1 MQRVST
7 GPNRKATKQAVIV
20 TACLRV
26 LVARTDE
33 EPAMTRKMRER
44 LAKNA
49 ESVRMALSEQ
59 IRNGTV
65 NGGIPHVPMTAYRN
79 LAPKG
84 GFNTRRCS

>member
-1 MQRVST
+1 
-7 GPNRKATKQAVIV
+7 
-20 TACLRV
+20 
-26 LVARTDE
+26 
-33 EPAMTRKMRER
+33 MTRKMRER

-65 NGGIPHVPMTAYRN
+65 KGGTPHVPMTAYRN

-84 GFNTRRCS
+84 GFNTKRCS